1 MIRCRSRFAAA
12 VLALALLVAPLASAA
27 PLAPGA
33 ESWWTLL
40 VGLLDLFPDGT
51 RTITAPEGP
60 GLDPDGS
67 KDKILDGFPD
77 DGSGDSVETRD
88 PKKGH
93 CGSCIDPNG

>member
-1 MIRCRSRFAAA
+1 MLRCRSRFAAA
-12 VLALALLVAPLASAA
+12 VVALALLVAPLASGA

-40 VGLLDLFPDGT
+40 AGLLDLFPGGT
-51 RTITAPEGP
+51 RTITAPLGP
-60 GLDPDGS
+60 TLDPDGS
-67 KDKILDGFPD
+67 QDEVVDGLPD

-88 PKKGH
+88 PKNDH

>member
-1 MIRCRSRFAAA
+1 MPRCRSRFAAA

-27 PLAPGA
+27 PIAPGA

-40 VGLLDLFPDGT
+40 AGLLDLFPDGT

-60 GLDPDGS
+60 ALEPDGTAVAIV
-67 KDKILDGFPD
+67 DPD

-88 PKKGH
+88 PKKDR
-93 CGSCIDPNG
+93 CGSCMDPNG